1 MWSAIVVSICIFHPR
16 HELGAEVGRWSAWKL
31 SEFGMFMWF
40 IPADTW
46 SPWQLA
52 EYCSLSRDTRDTR
65 RDVTRDVSQLWSRY
79 ELLWWRAGKLFMF
92 ELHDVTLD
100 ISLFIHPVTAI
111 NCYDASRVVNE
122 ICNILRMFSK
132 RSWNFV
138 EIFRCEAQSCL
149 AYMPCARRRNI
160 SLAAAPRLVGG

>member
-1 MWSAIVVSICIFHPR
+1 MERYRGFHLHLSPETRAGCRGGEMVRMKVVRIRNVYVIYSCWH
-16 HELGAEVGRWSAWKL
+16 LVSVAV
-31 SEFGMFMWF
+31 
-40 IPADTW
+40 
-46 SPWQLA
+46 
-52 EYCSLSRDTRDTR
+52 SRILQPQSWHARQR

-138 EIFRCEAQSCL
+138 ETFRCEAQSCL
-149 AYMPCARRRNI
+149 AYMPWARRRNI